1 VEQYDGEKVTP
12 EQLTEAIPSIPLEE
26 KEEDLAVQAL
36 SQQSFVHA
44 LFDPVVEAV
53 GE

>member
-1 VEQYDGEKVTP
+1 MEQYDGEKVDKK
-12 EQLTEAIPSIPLEE
+12 QLTEDIPVIPLEE
-26 KEEDLAVQAL
+26 KEEDLAMQQL

-44 LFDPVVEAV
+44 LLDPVVEAV

>member
-1 VEQYDGEKVTP
+1 MDQYDGEKVTP
-12 EQLTEAIPSIPLEE
+12 EQLTEDVPSIPLEE
-26 KEEDLAVQAL
+26 KEEDLAMQTL
-36 SQQSFVHA
+36 SQQSFVHV